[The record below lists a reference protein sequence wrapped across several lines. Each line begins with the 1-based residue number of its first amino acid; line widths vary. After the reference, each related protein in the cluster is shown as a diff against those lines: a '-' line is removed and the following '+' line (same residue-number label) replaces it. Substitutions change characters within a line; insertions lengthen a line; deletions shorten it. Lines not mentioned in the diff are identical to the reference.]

1 MGYSVPMRFVTA
13 LAFLVLVP
21 AGLAAGEKKLMH
33 CFAFTTIPT
42 ATEAE
47 WKAFA
52 EATDALPGK
61 IPGLTKVWHGKLR
74 APLNIFS
81 PDAEARKKLMAG
93 EAKTSGEVS
102 RLQRTYGVCM
112 EMADE
117 AALKTYAS
125 HPAHAAWSAAYEKV
139 RVAGTTTFDILGQ

>member
-1 MGYSVPMRFVTA
+1 MRFSTA
-13 LAFLVLVP
+13 LVALVLLP
-21 AGLAAGEKKLMH
+21 AGLLGGEKKLMH
-33 CFAFTTIPT
+33 CFAFSTIPT
-42 ATEAE
+42 ATEAD

-81 PDAEARKKLMAG
+81 PDAESRKKLMAG
-93 EAKTSGEVS
+93 EAKATGEIS

-117 AALKTYAS
+117 AALKAYAS
-125 HPAHAAWSAAYEKV
+125 HPAHAEWMAVYEKV

>member
-1 MGYSVPMRFVTA
+1 
-13 LAFLVLVP
+13 
-21 AGLAAGEKKLMH
+21 MH

-52 EATDALPGK
+52 AATDALPGK

-74 APLNIFS
+74 APLNIFA
-81 PDAEARKKLMAG
+81 PDAETRKKLMAG
-93 EAKTSGEVS
+93 EAKVGGEVS

-117 AALKTYAS
+117 AGLKTYAT
-125 HPAHAAWSAAYEKV
+125 HPAHAEWSAAYEKV
-139 RVAGTTTFDILGQ
+139 RVAGTTTIDILGQ